1 MSLSFLFVFA
11 LALVGAAGSP
21 GPSIAALVTRTLS
34 NGFRDVLPFLLA
46 MWFGEALWLTF
57 AVTGLSV
64 VAQTFG
70 MVFTALKFLGAAYLL
85 FLAWN
90 MWTAPADVSRDTLP
104 AQRAWWRMAMAGLMV
119 RSEEHTS
126 ELQSLMR
133 ISYAVFCLKNTKTH
147 TMY

>member
-1 MSLSFLFVFA
+1 MSLSSLLVFA
-11 LALVGAAGSP
+11 LALVVAAGSP

-70 MVFTALKFLGAAYLL
+70 MVFTALQFLGAAYLL
-85 FLAWN
+85 FLAWK
-90 MWTAPADVSRDTLP
+90 MWT
-104 AQRAWWRMAMAGLMV
+104 

-126 ELQSLMR
+126 ELQ
-133 ISYAVFCLKNTKTH
+133 
-147 TMY
+147 

>member
-1 MSLSFLFVFA
+1 
-11 LALVGAAGSP
+11 
-21 GPSIAALVTRTLS
+21 
-34 NGFRDVLPFLLA
+34 

-85 FLAWN
+85 FLAWK

-119 RSEEHTS
+119 TLGNPKIMVFYVALLPTIIDVGHADAIGRGERSEQRRVREK
-126 ELQSLMR
+126 
-133 ISYAVFCLKNTKTH
+133 CLSTCRS
-147 TMY
+147 